1 MNKQSPPPG
10 NVWPEDIL
18 TKRRKHFERGH
29 DGVEPLLTHFM
40 YVELCAEVHPSDPV
54 TWDME
59 AEASQRQRT
68 LSNRASERTQQEK
81 VLATNPDN
89 LSLIPGT

>member
-1 MNKQSPPPG
+1 
-10 NVWPEDIL
+10 
-18 TKRRKHFERGH
+18 
-29 DGVEPLLTHFM
+29 M